1 MSETKQV
8 IFEHRKNGFVN
19 CDNAY
24 VGSNCKINS
33 MTSEQFNT
41 YWALNFADSIPIP
54 HYFRQDY
61 SDRWFRI
68 HSLPGSKRYADN
80 EEEWNILLDRQNKII
95 TDLFRKRFK
104 FHICSNWRLFF

>member
-1 MSETKQV
+1 
-8 IFEHRKNGFVN
+8 
-19 CDNAY
+19 
-24 VGSNCKINS
+24 

-54 HYFRQDY
+54 HYFRHDY

-80 EEEWNILLDRQNKII
+80 EEEWGH
-95 TDLFRKRFK
+95 FA
-104 FHICSNWRLFF
+104 